1 MKKTILYFCAF
12 AITFASFSCVS
23 DNNENATDETL
34 KTRALPENEN
44 AEESTSASFAFI
56 TQKWELGEE
65 YITFN
70 EAGDFDA
77 VLEGIHITGRWG
89 LTSGTDDQKMLKLI
103 GKEADSQSE
112 ANTFNKT
119 YELVDLSY
127 DRLVAV
133 DGDGKKINFF
143 PQKK

>member
-1 MKKTILYFCAF
+1 MKKTILYFCAI
-12 AITFASFSCVS
+12 AIAFVSFSCTS
-23 DNNENATDETL
+23 DNTESTTDETL

-44 AEESTSASFAFI
+44 EEESTSASFAFI

-65 YITFN
+65 YINFD
-70 EAGDFDA
+70 EEGGFDA
-77 VLEGIHITGRWG
+77 VLEGKHLKGRWG

-103 GKEADSQSE
+103 GKEVDSQSE

-133 DGDGKKINFF
+133 DADGKKINFF
-143 PQKK
+143 PHKK

>member
-12 AITFASFSCVS
+12 AIAFASFACTS
-23 DNNENATDETL
+23 DNNENATEEPL
-34 KTRALPENEN
+34 KTRALPEDEN
-44 AEESTSASFAFI
+44 AEDASSAAFAFI

-65 YITFN
+65 YITFS
-70 EAGDFDA
+70 EEGDFDA
-77 VLEGIHITGRWG
+77 VLEGKHIKGRWG

-133 DGDGKKINFF
+133 DADGKKINFF
-143 PQKK
+143 PPKK

>member
-1 MKKTILYFCAF
+1 MKKIILYFCAF
-12 AITFASFSCVS
+12 AIAFASFSCAS
-23 DNNENATDETL
+23 DNAENATDETL
-34 KTRALPENEN
+34 KTRALPEDEN
-44 AEESTSASFAFI
+44 AAENTSASFAFI

-70 EAGDFDA
+70 EEGDFDA
-77 VLEGIHITGRWG
+77 VLEGKHITGRWG

-133 DGDGKKINFF
+133 DADGKKINFF
-143 PQKK
+143 PHKK